1 MPPFSS
7 PAETQR
13 NFQPSSLF
21 TEVILVKN
29 VCRRICVGYVWTGKS
44 DLNTDTCGRGYF
56 LIRKEKVADSE
67 ISGYVWT
74 GPKTAMFVALKYD
87 WFPAI
92 VTGIWQA
99 CMTGTAG

>member
-13 NFQPSSLF
+13 NFEPSSLF
-21 TEVILVKN
+21 TDVFLVKN
-29 VCRRICVGYVWTGKS
+29 RRICVGYVWTGKS

-56 LIRKEKVADSE
+56 LIWEEKTVDSK

-74 GPKTAMFVALKYD
+74 GPKTAMFVALEYD
-87 WFPAI
+87 CFPAI
-92 VTGIWQA
+92 VTRIWQPY
-99 CMTGTAG
+99 MTGTAG